1 MALKDFFKRKKTEKK
16 KEIVTKKIEAE
27 NKFEKTKEAEPVI
40 KSEKKVITGEA
51 YRILKSPHV
60 SEKAT
65 DLTQKNQ
72 YIFNIWENATKPEIK
87 KSIEDVCGVEVI
99 SVKTINIPRKKRR
112 LGKISGFK
120 KGYKKAI
127 VRIKEGQKIEVMP
140 R

>member
-1 MALKDFFKRKKTEKK
+1 MVLKEFFKKK
-16 KEIVTKKIEAE
+16 KEGEKEEKK
-27 NKFEKTKEAEPVI
+27 EKTAPVKEEKVKKETESVAR
-40 KSEKKVITGEA
+40 SEKKLTSGEA

-72 YIFNIWENATKPEIK
+72 YVFNVWEDANKPEIK
-87 KSIEDVCGVEVI
+87 KAIEEIYGIDVL
-99 SVKTINIPRKKRR
+99 SVKIVNIPRKKRR